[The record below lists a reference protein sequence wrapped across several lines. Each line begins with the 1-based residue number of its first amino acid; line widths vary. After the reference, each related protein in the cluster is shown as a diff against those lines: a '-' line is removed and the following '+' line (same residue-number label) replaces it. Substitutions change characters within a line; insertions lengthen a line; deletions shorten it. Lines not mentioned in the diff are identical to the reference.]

1 MNSMD
6 RGPLV
11 RGSRESVCATRLKSF
26 AQRVTIFTL
35 TSLTVSGLVAPLAM
49 AQVARAPISP
59 EAMAVHLLAKRPL
72 SFATAKPEVSSASD
86 SGINSAQGFGALA
99 RDLGHPA
106 ATCFLR
112 LRISARM

>member
-49 AQVARAPISP
+49 RTSRTKQPISP
-59 EAMAVHLLAKRPL
+59 EAMAHAPTARSERPL
-72 SFATAKPEVSSASD
+72 
-86 SGINSAQGFGALA
+86 
-99 RDLGHPA
+99 
-106 ATCFLR
+106 
-112 LRISARM
+112 